1 MVRPSRRTFLK
12 GIGVAGAAGL
22 VGTNALAASPT
33 GESADWP
40 VSRGTDGQ
48 TGYTTG
54 QGPQPYAGPGWSPG
68 DELSDPTEMTVVD
81 GSAYVGTVGSY
92 DLDVSTGE
100 VAAYDGTGGGL
111 RWIRDDDSIGAVI
124 AAPTVADGRVFV
136 ASRPAISYTEGG
148 QQDQTPPNGG
158 IMALNAETGET
169 LWTNKELRYT
179 NGAVLVRDG
188 TAYAISGAT
197 VYALDAATGDVQWS
211 VEGDDTNF
219 LSTLA
224 FGGETLYAAGGQT
237 IVALGTDGTTQW
249 QSAAPDG
256 VDANTLAADDT
267 HLYLTMAAGAA
278 PTSDT
283 VWALSQADGSV
294 VWETQV
300 AADFEDSKPNNL
312 SPPAV
317 ANGTVYVAS
326 EDTTDPNQNDSEDDD
341 ERVGAV
347 HALSAETGA
356 EQWQFVTAAKLVGKP
371 AVTDGTIYVGG
382 QYTTMA
388 AVESEREAGYFEHG
402 SDYVDTAYARPV
414 VYALNT
420 DDGSEQWSYGIDDG
434 GANYFAL
441 STVPAN
447 EHLYVQVS
455 GTRTPPYGAVGGVY
469 ALASSESVPGPEH
482 TLVDDSPYQEEEPVK
497 AFITA
502 DPENAEEIDFD
513 SGATV
518 TLSGSESSS
527 PNGEIVSFEWDID
540 DDGEYERTGETTE
553 VELDYCG
560 VLSMTLRV
568 TDETGATQTTSIE
581 LSTV

>member
-22 VGTNALAASPT
+22 VGTNAIAATPD
-33 GESADWP
+33 GETPDWP
-40 VSRGTDGQ
+40 VSRGTDGR

-54 QGPQPYAGPGWSPG
+54 RGPQPYAGPGWSPG
-68 DELSDPTEMTVVD
+68 DELSDPTEVTVVD

-92 DLDVSTGE
+92 DVDASTGE
-100 VAAYDGTGGGL
+100 VAAYDGTDGGL

-136 ASRPAISYTEGG
+136 AARPAISYTEGG
-148 QQDQTPPNGG
+148 RQGETPPNGG
-158 IMALNAETGET
+158 ILALDAETGET

-179 NGAVLVRDG
+179 NGAVLVRDD

-197 VYALDAATGDVQWS
+197 VYALATATGDVQWS
-211 VEGDDTNF
+211 VEVDDTNF
-219 LSTLA
+219 LSTLV
-224 FGGETLYAAGGQT
+224 FGEETLYAAGGQT
-237 IVALGTDGTTQW
+237 IVALGTDGTVQW
-249 QSAAPDG
+249 QSDAPDG
-256 VDANTLAADDT
+256 VDANTLAAADI
-267 HLYLTMAAGAA
+267 HLYLTMASGAA
-278 PTSDT
+278 STSDT

-300 AADFEDSKPNNL
+300 AADFEDSEPNNL

-317 ANGTVYVAS
+317 ANGTVYVS
-326 EDTTDPNQNDSEDDD
+326 SEDDD

-347 HALSAETGA
+347 HALSTETGE
-356 EQWQFVTAAKLVGKP
+356 EQWQFVSAAKLVGKP

-402 SDYVDTAYARPV
+402 ADYVDTAYARPI
-414 VYALNT
+414 VYALDT
-420 DDGSEQWSYGIDDG
+420 DDGSEQWSYGIDEA
-434 GANYFAL
+434 GADYFAL

-447 EHLYVQVS
+447 DHLYVQVS

-469 ALASSESVPGPEH
+469 ALASSESMPGPEH
-482 TLVDDSPYQEEEPVK
+482 TLVDDSPKEPEREPVK
-497 AFITA
+497 AYITTA
-502 DPENAEEIDFD
+502 PENAEEVDFD

-518 TLSGSESSS
+518 TLSGTESSS
-527 PNGEIVSFEWDID
+527 PNGAITSYEWDID
-540 DDGEYERTGETTE
+540 EDGEYEQTGETTE

-560 VLSMTLRV
+560 ILTMTLRV